1 MGGVCEGGAESV
13 PDGAAGDPEQRLRCA
28 GAGECSEAPMSGR
41 GRGGGSGVTDITESG
56 CHVIVTIFLSL
67 SFFMSS
73 SHNSRA
79 SLLAGLRTGGVR
91 SAVQPSFSLPR
102 YPSQSQP
109 SLYPDDDFVDSIPI
123 PLTAAVDGSN
133 NRYALQQP
141 SSGLNPNSAPFSPAL
156 FSQNA
161 MQQNQFQNQQAIQRQ
176 LLQLEMMRIQVCLAF
191 LLATPANNPR
201 PQAVQAQ
208 QIQAELLAQ
217 AQRQQQQQQQQ
228 AHAQAQAQAQ
238 ARERR
243 TSLGLT
249 NAPATAG
256 PHITAFDLRSA
267 TRSAQMRRANQ
278 AEQLRAQLGLTPPAE
293 DQVPMTAALGGRFGG
308 RAAGA
313 STHLSR
319 FIPEESEEYTTQMSP
334 TPMGAGASLASNYVN
349 VTSNAPPSRSDQVSN
364 WRRPGNNNV
373 GLSHR
378 AVSSP
383 TVKITPPPSERQRIS
398 PPPGITVTCP
408 IAKGRPQPLNIFPV
422 ASLPLATVAIDTTD
436 SVEDDEASSVR
447 SSSISSPTTPR
458 SSSSSTNHES
468 QLSQREE
475 ATKKLY
481 EGLGID
487 RPVQTVGT
495 GQLQHFHNFPLSHAH
510 THSAQVVQSHRMA
523 SQPTRQPRGPPSGAD
538 ELGPKNFATRIR
550 RQAIGGL
557 GMLMGARERRESYVE
572 AY

>member
-1 MGGVCEGGAESV
+1 
-13 PDGAAGDPEQRLRCA
+13 
-28 GAGECSEAPMSGR
+28 
-41 GRGGGSGVTDITESG
+41 
-56 CHVIVTIFLSL
+56 
-67 SFFMSS
+67 MSS
-73 SHNSRA
+73 THNSRA

-123 PLTAAVDGSN
+123 PSTAAVDGSN
-133 NRYALQQP
+133 NRYTLQQP
-141 SSGLNPNSAPFSPAL
+141 SSGLNPNSAPFSPTL

-161 MQQNQFQNQQAIQRQ
+161 MQQSQFQNNQQAIQMQ
-176 LLQLEMMRIQVCLAF
+176 LLQLEMMRIQVCFA
-191 LLATPANNPR
+191 LLLHTSANNPW

-217 AQRQQQQQQQQ
+217 AQRQQQQQQQ

-243 TSLGLT
+243 TSLGLI

-278 AEQLRAQLGLTPPAE
+278 AEQLRAQLGLTPAE
-293 DQVPMTAALGGRFGG
+293 DHVPMTAALGGRFGG
-308 RAAGA
+308 RTATA

-319 FIPEESEEYTTQMSP
+319 FIPEESEEYAAQMSP
-334 TPMGAGASLASNYVN
+334 TPTIGAGTSLGNPASNYAN

-408 IAKGRPQPLNIFPV
+408 TAKGRPQPLNIFPV

-436 SVEDDEASSVR
+436 GTEDDEASSSVR

-487 RPVQTVGT
+487 RPVPTAGT
-495 GQLQHFHNFPLSHAH
+495 GQLQYFHNFPLSHALP
-510 THSAQVVQSHRMA
+510 HSAQVVQSHRMA

>member
-1 MGGVCEGGAESV
+1 
-13 PDGAAGDPEQRLRCA
+13 
-28 GAGECSEAPMSGR
+28 
-41 GRGGGSGVTDITESG
+41 
-56 CHVIVTIFLSL
+56 
-67 SFFMSS
+67 MSS
-73 SHNSRA
+73 THNSRA

-141 SSGLNPNSAPFSPAL
+141 PSGLNPNSAPFSPTL

-176 LLQLEMMRIQVCLAF
+176 LLQLEMMRVQVCCS
-191 LLATPANNPR
+191 LLLVTPAKNSR

-228 AHAQAQAQAQ
+228 QQAQAQAQAQ

-267 TRSAQMRRANQ
+267 TRSAQIRRANQ
-278 AEQLRAQLGLTPPAE
+278 AEQLRAQLGLTPSAE
-293 DQVPMTAALGGRFGG
+293 DQVPMTAALGGRYGG
-308 RAAGA
+308 RTASA

-319 FIPEESEEYTTQMSP
+319 FIPEESEEYTAQMSP
-334 TPMGAGASLASNYVN
+334 TPIGAGTSLSSPASNYVN

-408 IAKGRPQPLNIFPV
+408 TAKGRPQPLNIFPV
-422 ASLPLATVAIDTTD
+422 ASLPLATVAIDTADNT
-436 SVEDDEASSVR
+436 EDDETSSSVR

-487 RPVQTVGT
+487 RPVPTAGT
-495 GQLQHFHNFPLSHAH
+495 GQLQYFHNFPLSHAH
-510 THSAQVVQSHRMA
+510 PHSAQVVQSHRMA

>member
-1 MGGVCEGGAESV
+1 V
-13 PDGAAGDPEQRLRCA
+13 
-28 GAGECSEAPMSGR
+28 SGR

-133 NRYALQQP
+133 NRYAFQQP
-141 SSGLNPNSAPFSPAL
+141 PSGLNPNSAPFSPAL

-176 LLQLEMMRIQVCLAF
+176 LLQLEMMRIQ
-191 LLATPANNPR
+191 
-201 PQAVQAQ
+201 AVQAQ

-217 AQRQQQQQQQQ
+217 AQRQQQQQQQ

-308 RAAGA
+308 RAASA

-334 TPMGAGASLASNYVN
+334 TPTMGAGASLASNYVN

-364 WRRPGNNNV
+364 WRRPGSNNV

-436 SVEDDEASSVR
+436 SAEDDEASSVR

-487 RPVQTVGT
+487 RPVPTVGT

-510 THSAQVVQSHRMA
+510 PHSAQVVQSHRMA